1 MKLCI
6 IMKFRN
12 IMKLCIILKLC
23 NILKP
28 ILVRRK
34 GKQDK
39 PNKSQ
44 VSFKETVQLSLRG
57 FKVWWKEN
65 PGLLLS
71 VLICGVVSALAP
83 YADIWLLA
91 RLIDEIAGGRD
102 PQRLAAYALAL
113 MGTSGIFSLLCAGLT
128 RWKNVQLA
136 CLWHT
141 QNKVFIEKLL
151 SMDFADLEN
160 SHVQELRSRIWQNT
174 DSGGWG
180 FYKLIYSFDAIIRSV
195 LSMIS
200 AVLLTASL
208 FRLPVT
214 TDSGGLKILNHP
226 VFILLMIA
234 VMFGVTF
241 AAPLLS
247 VKANFYWVKY
257 ADENQ
262 LGNRLFGFWLGDLG
276 KDCSKALDV
285 RIYRQDILSRNNLK
299 KYNPFIATSKLAKAS
314 RGAMGGYQALSG
326 AVSQIFVGAAYMF
339 VCLKALGGAFGVG
352 SIVQYISAVTALSGG
367 LSMLIEALGDL
378 RNNTSFLRIVFAFL
392 DMQNKMEQG
401 DRAVGQNSGKGYE
414 IAFCHVSFRYPG
426 QENYALR
433 DVSLTFH
440 AGQRMAV
447 VGMNGSG
454 KTTFIKLLCRLY
466 DPTEGKIL
474 LNGIDIREY
483 NYNEYMQLFSV
494 VFQDFKLLS
503 FGLGQNVAGGMNVDS
518 DKAEQ
523 CLRDAGFG
531 IRLDKLPH
539 GLSTALYK
547 NFDENGVD
555 ISGGEA
561 QKIALARALYKD
573 APLMILDEP
582 TAALDPVAEF
592 EVYDRMKDMIG
603 NKTAVFIS
611 HRLSSCR
618 FCQDI
623 AVFHGGRLVQR
634 GTHDAL
640 VHDKSGMYYKLWNAQ
655 AQYYEAENKSS

>member
-1 MKLCI
+1 MK
-6 IMKFRN
+6 
-12 IMKLCIILKLC
+12 
-23 NILKP
+23 
-28 ILVRRK
+28 
-34 GKQDK
+34 
-39 PNKSQ
+39 
-44 VSFKETVQLSLRG
+44 TVQLSLRG
-57 FKVWWKEN
+57 FRVWWREN
-65 PGLLLS
+65 PRLLIS
-71 VLICGVVSALAP
+71 VLICGVVSALTP

-102 PQRLAAYALAL
+102 PQTPTAYVIAL
-113 MGTSGIFSLLCAGLT
+113 MGTSAILSLLCAGLT
-128 RWKNVQLA
+128 RWKNVQLS

-151 SMDFADLEN
+151 SMDFADMDD

-180 FYKLIYSFDAIIRSV
+180 LYKLIYSFDAIIRSIM
-195 LSMIS
+195 SMIS
-200 AVLLTASL
+200 AILLTASL
-208 FRLPVT
+208 FILPVT
-214 TDSGGLKILNHP
+214 TNSGELTILNHP
-226 VFILLMIA
+226 VFLLLLIV

-247 VKANFYWVKY
+247 VKAGSYWVKY

-262 LGNRLFGFWLGDLG
+262 LGNRLFGFWLGNLG
-276 KDCSKALDV
+276 NDRSKALDV

-299 KYNPFIATSKLAKAS
+299 KYNPFIPTSKVAKAS
-314 RGAMGGYQALSG
+314 RGAMGGYHALSG
-326 AVSQIFVGAAYMF
+326 AVSQIFVGVSYIF

-352 SIVQYISAVTALSGG
+352 SIVQYVSAVIALSSS
-367 LSMLIEALGDL
+367 LSMLIEAFGDL
-378 RNNTSFLRIVFAFL
+378 KNNTPFLRTVFEFL
-392 DMQNKMEQG
+392 DMPDKMDQG
-401 DRAVGQNSGKGYE
+401 DMAVGIENNKGYVIE
-414 IAFCHVSFRYPG
+414 FRNVSFKYPG
-426 QENYALR
+426 QEDYALR
-433 DVSLTFH
+433 NVSMTFH

-454 KTTFIKLLCRLY
+454 KTTLIKLLCRLY
-466 DPTEGKIL
+466 DPTGGKIL
-474 LNGIDIREY
+474 LNGLDIRKY
-483 NYNEYMQLFSV
+483 NYCEYLQLFSV

-503 FGLGQNVAGGMNVDS
+503 FELGQNVAGSMDVDS
-518 DKAEQ
+518 DKADQ

-539 GLSTALYK
+539 GLSTSLYK

-573 APLMILDEP
+573 APFMILDEP

-592 EVYDRMKDMIG
+592 EVYNTMNDMIG

-623 AVFHGGRLVQR
+623 AVFHAGRLIQR
-634 GTHDAL
+634 GSHDAL
-640 VHDKSGMYYKLWNAQ
+640 VNDKTGMYYRLWNAQ
-655 AQYYEAENKSS
+655 AQYYDAEN

>member
-1 MKLCI
+1 MK
-6 IMKFRN
+6 
-12 IMKLCIILKLC
+12 
-23 NILKP
+23 
-28 ILVRRK
+28 
-34 GKQDK
+34 
-39 PNKSQ
+39 
-44 VSFKETVQLSLRG
+44 TVQLSLRG
-57 FKVWWKEN
+57 FRVWWREN
-65 PGLLLS
+65 PSLLIS
-71 VLICGVVSALAP
+71 VLICGVVSALTP

-102 PQRLAAYALAL
+102 PQTLTAYVIAL
-113 MGTSGIFSLLCAGLT
+113 MGTSAILSLLCAGLT
-128 RWKNVQLA
+128 RWKNVQLS

-151 SMDFADLEN
+151 SMDFADMDD

-180 FYKLIYSFDAIIRSV
+180 LYKLIYSFDAIIRSV
-195 LSMIS
+195 MSMIS
-200 AVLLTASL
+200 AILLTASL
-208 FRLPVT
+208 FILPVT
-214 TDSGGLKILNHP
+214 TDSGELTILNHP
-226 VFILLMIA
+226 VFLLLLIV

-247 VKANFYWVKY
+247 VKAGSYWVKY

-276 KDCSKALDV
+276 NDRSKALDV

-299 KYNPFIATSKLAKAS
+299 KYNPFIPTSKLAKAS
-314 RGAMGGYQALSG
+314 RGAMGGYHALSG
-326 AVSQIFVGAAYMF
+326 AVSQIFVGVSYIF

-352 SIVQYISAVTALSGG
+352 SIVQYVSAVIALSSS
-367 LSMLIEALGDL
+367 LSMLIEAFGDL
-378 RNNTSFLRIVFAFL
+378 KNNTPFLRTVFEFL
-392 DMQNKMEQG
+392 DMPDKMDQG
-401 DRAVGQNSGKGYE
+401 DMAVGIENNKGYE
-414 IAFCHVSFRYPG
+414 IEFRNVSFKYPG
-426 QENYALR
+426 QEDYALR
-433 DVSLTFH
+433 NVSMTFH

-454 KTTFIKLLCRLY
+454 KTTLIKLLCRLY
-466 DPTEGKIL
+466 DPTGGKIL
-474 LNGIDIREY
+474 LNGLDIRKY
-483 NYNEYMQLFSV
+483 NYCEYLQLFSV

-503 FGLGQNVAGGMNVDS
+503 FELGQNVAGSRNVDS

-573 APLMILDEP
+573 APFMILDEP

-592 EVYDRMKDMIG
+592 EVYNTMNDMIG
-603 NKTAVFIS
+603 SKTAVFIS

-623 AVFHGGRLVQR
+623 AVFHAGRLVQR
-634 GTHDAL
+634 GSHNAL
-640 VHDKSGMYYKLWNAQ
+640 VNDKTEMYYRLWNAQ
-655 AQYYEAENKSS
+655 AQYYEPGN